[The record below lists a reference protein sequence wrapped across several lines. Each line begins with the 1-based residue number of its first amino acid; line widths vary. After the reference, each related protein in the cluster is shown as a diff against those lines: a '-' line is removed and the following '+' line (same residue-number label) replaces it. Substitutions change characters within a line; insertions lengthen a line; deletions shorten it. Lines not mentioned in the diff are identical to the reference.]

1 LGPAKLDKTNQGK
14 NQMSPKERLDLDLAR
29 ARFACE
35 AVAFALGCD
44 EAMLGERRGNAATSS
59 SRQVA
64 MYLTHVAFGL
74 SLQRVAVAFARDRS
88 TVAHACHV
96 VEDRRDDAS
105 FDDLLDQLEA
115 SLRAAPTPTPL
126 RLAA

>member
-1 LGPAKLDKTNQGK
+1 
-14 NQMSPKERLDLDLAR
+14 MSPKERLDYDLAR
-29 ARFACE
+29 ARFARDAVSFAFGCE
-35 AVAFALGCD
+35 EDLLTH
-44 EAMLGERRGNAATSS
+44 MRGKAATSAA
-59 SRQVA
+59 RQVA

-96 VEDRRDDAS
+96 VEDRRDHAG

-115 SLRAAPTPTPL
+115 SLRAAPSPVPFK
-126 RLAA
+126 LAA